1 MKKDIV
7 KLAKIELERNKKLVA
22 KNTITED
29 ERTVLTEHIRALEEL
44 IREAEASEE
53 ELTAEEI
60 MRRMRERT
68 DEKLRALEEKIENAH
83 AEPNPGKAAENY
95 LKSEEAKR
103 EFGRIIRNCV
113 RSGKDFN
120 QAWFECLREG
130 KHITNDITF
139 SPDEIGVI
147 YPEVV
152 KSRIHDLWNADTNWL
167 NMLNNTRA
175 KRFAVRYT
183 SQSQD
188 STDVRAKGH
197 QKGATKTAQ
206 EVTLTSFVIDAQMV
220 YKMLP
225 IDRITEFYDDG
236 ALVDFVIDELY
247 RQFRYEIARCVLVGD
262 GRLATDPD
270 RITSITPIGRTTTD
284 AFVTVAGRDTNVSL
298 VEDLVALLEKIANK
312 DENAVVLAISE
323 ADLNILRKRVYGTG
337 GTVQYASREEVAEQ
351 LGVARI
357 ITTGLVGSA
366 NTFKYQAIAFI
377 PRLYA
382 TVGDVENPRYETHHD
397 FFTNQ
402 DYHRLEAAIGGA
414 PEGLKMGAVLTPAP

>member
-1 MKKDIV
+1 MKKILV
-7 KLAKIELERNKKLVA
+7 KLVKNEIGRYKKLAVS
-22 KNTITED
+22 NTITAED
-29 ERTVLTEHIRALEEL
+29 RASIEEHIRELEALL
-44 IREAEASEE
+44 AEAEASEE
-53 ELTAEEI
+53 ERLAEDI
-60 MRRMRERT
+60 LRDMREAT
-68 DEKLRALEEKIENAH
+68 DEKLRSLAEKIEEA
-83 AEPNPGKAAENY
+83 AKTNPAPKPSENY
-95 LKSEEAKR
+95 LTTDEAKR

-120 QAWFECLREG
+120 QAWFEHLRGG
-130 KHITNDITF
+130 KHITDDITF
-139 SPDEIGVI
+139 SPDEIGVL

-284 AFVTVAGRDTNVSL
+284 AFVTVAGRDTTVSL
-298 VEDLVALLEKIANK
+298 VEDLVALLENIANK
-312 DENAVVLAISE
+312 DENDVVLAISE

-366 NTFKYQAIAFI
+366 NTFDYQAIAFI

-414 PEGLKMGAVLTPAP
+414 PEGLKMGAVLTPEP